1 MPARVRSPR
10 VAIPG
15 ASIQFAN
22 TVGDL
27 LNISPTGALIR
38 IGFELRKGG
47 EWPLVLELPA
57 AGAAGATHGRE
68 QVWLHG
74 RVVRC
79 RRHEGAFLLAL
90 TFVSPSAETQKIL
103 NEVCSAPAPEPAKDK
118 DKRPRPLPWRLPT
131 YSFERLLRIRCAATR
146 QCPECHS
153 GDVSKE
159 RSHNYSCFQCG
170 CRFSG
175 FRVGKLRISL

>member
-10 VAIPG
+10 VAVPG

-22 TVGDL
+22 TIAELVNL
-27 LNISPTGALIR
+27 SPTGALIR
-38 IGFELRKGG
+38 MNFELRKGG
-47 EWPLVLELPA
+47 EWPLVLELDSD
-57 AGAAGATHGRE
+57 HGRE

-79 RRHEGAFLLAL
+79 RKHDGAFVLAL
-90 TFVSPSAETQKIL
+90 SFVAPNAEAQAMLSTI
-103 NEVCSAPAPEPAKDK
+103 CSQPAPEPAKE
-118 DKRPRPLPWRLPT
+118 KRPRPLPWKLPT
-131 YSFERLLRIRCAATR
+131 FSFERLLRVRCAPTR

-159 RSHNYSCFQCG
+159 RSHSYSCFQCG
-170 CRFSG
+170 CRFNG
-175 FRVGKLRISL
+175 YRVGRMRISL

>member
-10 VAIPG
+10 VTIPG

-22 TVGDL
+22 TVAEL

-38 IGFELRKGG
+38 MSFELRKGG
-47 EWPLVLELPA
+47 EWPLVLELPSNA
-57 AGAAGATHGRE
+57 SHSHSLRGRE

-79 RRHEGAFLLAL
+79 RRHDGAFLLAL
-90 TFVSPSAETQKIL
+90 TFVAPNAEAQAVL
-103 NEVCSAPAPEPAKDK
+103 SQMCSAPPPGPPKE
-118 DKRPRPLPWRLPT
+118 KRPRPLPWHLPRF
-131 YSFERLLRIRCAATR
+131 SFERLLRIHWAPTR
-146 QCPECHS
+146 ECPECHS

-159 RSHNYSCFQCG
+159 HTHSYSCFQCG
-170 CRFSG
+170 CRFTG
-175 FRVGKLRISL
+175 FRVGRLRISL

>member
-1 MPARVRSPR
+1 MQARARSPR

-38 IGFELRKGG
+38 MNFELRKGG
-47 EWPLVLELPA
+47 EWPLVLELPPPA
-57 AGAAGATHGRE
+57 VDARRGRE
-68 QVWLHG
+68 QVWLQG

-79 RRHEGAFLLAL
+79 RRHDGAFVLAL
-90 TFVSPSAETQKIL
+90 TFVSPNADAQTVL
-103 NEVCSAPAPEPAKDK
+103 NQVCSAPPPEQSKEQDT
-118 DKRPRPLPWRLPT
+118 RPRPLPWRLPR
-131 YSFERLLRIRCAATR
+131 YSFERVLRAHCSVSRE
-146 QCPECHS
+146 CPECHS

-159 RSHNYSCFQCG
+159 HTHHYSCFQCG

-175 FRVGKLRISL
+175 FRIGKLRISL

>member
-38 IGFELRKGG
+38 MNFELRKGG
-47 EWPLVLELPA
+47 EWPLVLELPPSGGDA
-57 AGAAGATHGRE
+57 RHGRE
-68 QVWLHG
+68 QVWLQG

-79 RRHEGAFLLAL
+79 RRHDGAFLLAL
-90 TFVSPSAETQKIL
+90 TFVSPNAEAQAVL
-103 NEVCSAPAPEPAKDK
+103 REVCSAPAPEPAKDK
-118 DKRPRPLPWRLPT
+118 RPRPLPWRLPA
-131 YSFERLLRIRCAATR
+131 YSLERLLRVRCSVTR

-159 RSHNYSCFQCG
+159 RRHNYSCFQCG

-175 FRVGKLRISL
+175 FRVGKLRVSL